1 MTQSKNS
8 TYATVFCDGGCRRI
22 KIGMITIKIKNG
34 KCPGHQFLLL
44 CRKGEEPLLAF
55 HSPEEG
61 WPTEA
66 IPKRVVVNHSE
77 GPMSWQTE
85 LSIEEVYMRLDG
97 CRLVVMDKVAWE
109 TTGPLRITLDESE
122 EESW

>member
-22 KIGMITIKIKNG
+22 KNG

-44 CRKGEEPLLAF
+44 CRKEEDPILVF

-85 LSIEEVYMRLDG
+85 LSIKAVYMRLDG